1 MATNKLTSVKDRMT
15 KAQIIAEISDAT
27 EVSKKDVK
35 AVLASLSEQAQR
47 HLKARGCGE
56 FMVPELGVKLKRVK
70 KPATKARKGT
80 NPFTGEPMMFKAK
93 KASTSVRAVSLKACK
108 DMASS

>member
-47 HLKARGCGE
+47 HLK
-56 FMVPELGVKLKRVK
+56 
-70 KPATKARKGT
+70 
-80 NPFTGEPMMFKAK
+80 
-93 KASTSVRAVSLKACK
+93 STWLW
-108 DMASS
+108 

>member
-1 MATNKLTSVKDRMT
+1 MATNKLTAVKDRMT

-35 AVLASLSEQAQR
+35 AVLTALSEQAQR

-56 FMVPELGVKLKRVK
+56 FMVPEIGVKLKRVK
-70 KPATKARKGT
+70 KPATKARKGI

-93 KASTSVRAVSLKACK
+93 KASTSVRAVALKACK
-108 DMASS
+108 DMATS